1 MTVEHSSP
9 LEAPICMMESD
20 HFSSRYRPVDLS
32 LCDLAVRVQF
42 APVAKKSYATSPGLF
57 FGVAEQ
63 RPQDKTIR
71 GDRTHARSAVVL
83 DLEGESVPHDVPQR
97 VAALPWA
104 ALTYASPSY
113 TEAKPRWRVVLPSEK
128 PLSPTFTPV
137 ATGYVA
143 QCLGAYEWI
152 DWSCGQSARRFYA
165 PLISEANADRA
176 SLEANGL
183 PCYLSEGTER
193 RWFSPEDAP
202 SEYALPVQHRSSER
216 VPDRGG
222 RRKADPRASDSQ
234 FGVFSRCYDLDA
246 LIEKSVDWPCGRIP
260 YAPSK
265 PGMWYWTGAACD
277 DAESA
282 DEPSLSQIE
291 PGVPVYKDH
300 AASSPQ
306 AGRTSSSFDIAASW
320 MYGPLATQDGRP
332 NYDAGLS
339 SDTPPQDRPSS
350 RMFWD
355 FIAANPALF
364 TEMTDETF
372 AKVPEELQE
381 CADEAGASGDPA
393 PPSRAERGAWSV
405 KRIWGELSPLD
416 LKTGAR
422 KLDDPADQK
431 LIARRDPVLRS
442 LARDVRSDQVGW
454 CMPPPGREVNDQERA
469 QFRKRGLFPRKSE
482 DVSLVRV
489 YVEETYARR
498 QVTADVAKKILDLAV
513 AGARSVDAFRDYLD
527 ALPAWDGTP
536 RLDRWHAGVR
546 DTPADHL
553 AMRRFVIALV
563 ARTFDPGCE
572 VGWLP
577 VFLGDQNTLKTTTL
591 QWLTGDRYYQLMDL
605 DEPHLMEKLVQFPLV
620 IWDEFHLAQSD
631 RDPFMNKAKALITAS
646 SDMWHENYSTSES
659 GAERMWVL
667 AATANS
673 FEVPPDM
680 DGMRRFMPVHIE
692 SDGGE
697 RNRDGSPKWRTEAL
711 REQVLAE
718 AVYEWR
724 KPPAEREAITLTDE
738 EGRAAQERAIAE
750 VRQELPEMA
759 PILQFATRQWPEN
772 WCSWSW
778 EQRKSWRVQFAGA
791 PNLDIPGTGDMRSLD
806 WVTIQILID
815 DALPP
820 SYRNAS
826 NRVRT
831 RIKRALKEL
840 GFRKGYKRVNRKSLE
855 VWWLPD
861 DLKADSPAVLEA
873 SRLTA
878 EAAAHA

>member
-1 MTVEHSSP
+1 MSAEHTSP
-9 LEAPICMMESD
+9 LEAPIRMMESD
-20 HFSSRYRPVDLS
+20 RFSSRYQPIDLS
-32 LCDLAVRVQF
+32 LRDLAVRVKF
-42 APVAKKSYATSPGLF
+42 APVAKKDQRTSPGLF
-57 FGVAEQ
+57 YGRSEQ

-71 GDRTHARSAVVL
+71 GDQDHFRSAVVL
-83 DLEGESVPHDVPQR
+83 DLEGVSVPHDVPRR

-113 TEAKPRWRVVLPSEK
+113 TEAEPRWRVVLPSKE
-128 PLSPTFTPV
+128 PLSPSYTPV
-137 ATGYVA
+137 VTGYVA
-143 QCLGAYEWI
+143 HRLGAYEWV

-165 PLISEANADRA
+165 PFISKSNPDRL
-176 SLEANGL
+176 SLEAKGL
-183 PCYLSEGTER
+183 PCYLSEGAEC
-193 RWFSPEDAP
+193 RWLRPEDVP
-202 SEYALPVQHRSSER
+202 DSYDLPVRHRSPER

-246 LIEKSVDWPCGRIP
+246 LIEKSEAWPCGRIP
-260 YAPSK
+260 YAHSTPT
-265 PGMWYWTGAACD
+265 MWYWTGASCD
-277 DAESA
+277 DPEPA

-291 PGVPVYKDH
+291 PGVPNYKDH

-306 AGRTSSSFDIAASW
+306 AGRTSSAFDIAASW

-332 NYDAGLS
+332 DYDAGLS
-339 SDTPPQDRPSS
+339 NDTPPQDRPST
-350 RMFWD
+350 RKFWD
-355 FIAANPALF
+355 FIAENPGLF
-364 TEMTDETF
+364 TEMTDEVF
-372 AKVPEELQE
+372 AEVPEELQE
-381 CADEAGASGDPA
+381 RRVEVDAQSDPA
-393 PPSRAERGAWSV
+393 PPSLAERGAWSV

-431 LIARRDPVLRS
+431 LIAHRDPVLRS
-442 LARDVRSDQVGW
+442 LTCDVRSGQIGW
-454 CMPPPGREVNDQERA
+454 CTPPPGRGVNDQDLA
-469 QFRKRGLFPRKSE
+469 QFRKRGLFPRKPE

-498 QVTADVAKKILDLAV
+498 QVTVDVAKKILDLAV
-513 AGARSVDAFRDYLD
+513 AGARPVDAFRDYLD
-527 ALPAWDGTP
+527 SLPAWDGTP
-536 RLDRWHAGVR
+536 RLGCWHAGVR

-591 QWLTGDRYYQLMDL
+591 QWLTGDRYYRLMDL
-605 DEPHLMEKLVQFPLV
+605 DEPHLMEKMVRHPLV

-631 RDPFMNKAKALITAS
+631 RDPFMNKAKALITGS
-646 SDMWHENYSTSES
+646 SDMWHENYSTAESET
-659 GAERMWVL
+659 ERMWVL

-692 SDGGE
+692 SDGGP
-697 RNRDGSPKWRTEAL
+697 RGRDGAPLWRTEAL

-718 AVYEWR
+718 AVHEWR
-724 KPPAEREAITLTDE
+724 KPPSEREAITLTDE
-738 EGRAAQERAIAE
+738 EGRTAQERAIAE

-820 SYRNAS
+820 SYRNSS

-840 GFRKGYKRVNRKSLE
+840 GFRRGHKRVNRKLLE
-855 VWWLPD
+855 VWWVPD
-861 DLKADSPAVLEA
+861 ELKADSPAVLEA
-873 SRLTA
+873 TQLTA
-878 EAAAHA
+878 EAAQHA

>member
-1 MTVEHSSP
+1 MGAEHTSP
-9 LEAPICMMESD
+9 LEVPIRMMESNR
-20 HFSSRYRPVDLS
+20 FSSRYRPVDLS
-32 LCDLAVRVQF
+32 LTDLAVRVQF
-42 APVAKKSYATSPGLF
+42 APVAEKSYSTSPGLF
-57 FGVAEQ
+57 FGRAEQ

-71 GDRTHARSAVVL
+71 GDQKHYRSAVVL
-83 DLEGESVPHDVPQR
+83 DLEAGELSVPHDVPQC

-104 ALTYASPSY
+104 SLTYASPSY
-113 TEAKPRWRVVLPSEK
+113 TGESPRWRVIVPSREA
-128 PLSPTFTPV
+128 LSAEDTLRV
-137 ATGYVA
+137 TGYVA
-143 QCLGAYEWI
+143 WCLGAYGWL
-152 DWSCGQSARRFYA
+152 DWTCGQSARRFYA
-165 PLISEANADRA
+165 PFISKSNSEAAALSER
-176 SLEANGL
+176 GL
-183 PCYLSEGTER
+183 PFSLSEGAEH
-193 RWFSPEDAP
+193 RWLTPDDVP
-202 SEYALPVQHRSSER
+202 SGYTLPVQHRSSDR

-222 RRKADPRASDSQ
+222 RPRSDPRASDSQ
-234 FGVFSRCYDLDA
+234 FGVFSRCYELDD
-246 LIEKSVDWPCGRIP
+246 LIEKSGDWPYGRIP
-260 YAPSK
+260 YAHSTPT
-265 PGMWYWTGAACD
+265 MWHWTGASCD
-277 DAESA
+277 DPEPA

-291 PGVPVYKDH
+291 PGVPIYKDH

-306 AGRTSSSFDIAASW
+306 AGRTSTAFDLAASW
-320 MYGPLATQDGRP
+320 MYGPLARQDGRP
-332 NYDAGLS
+332 DYDGGVS
-339 SDTPPQDRPSS
+339 PDTPPQDRPSS
-350 RMFWD
+350 RKFWD
-355 FIAANPALF
+355 FISENPGMF
-364 TEMTDETF
+364 TEMADETF
-372 AKVPEELQE
+372 VKVPDELRGE
-381 CADEAGASGDPA
+381 PVESGEPVA
-393 PPSRAERGAWSV
+393 PSLAERGAWSV
-405 KRIWGELSPLD
+405 KRVWGELSPLD

-422 KLDDPADQK
+422 KLDNPTDQK

-442 LARDVRSDQVGW
+442 LVCDVRSGQVGW
-454 CMPPPGREVNDQERA
+454 CTPPPGREVNDQDRA
-469 QFRKRGLFPRKSE
+469 QLRKRGILPRRSE

-498 QVTADVAKKILDLAV
+498 QVTMDVAKKILDLAV

-527 ALPAWDGTP
+527 SLPRWDCIP
-536 RLDRWHAGVR
+536 RLGSWHAGVR
-546 DTPADHL
+546 DTPEDHL

-605 DEPHLMEKLVQFPLV
+605 DEPHLMEKMVQFPLV

-680 DGMRRFMPVHIE
+680 DGLRRFMPVHIV

-697 RNRDGSPKWRTEAL
+697 RSRDGSPKWRTEAL

-718 AVYEWR
+718 AVHEWR
-724 KPPAEREAITLTDE
+724 KPLREREAITLTDE

-750 VRQELPEMA
+750 VRQELPEEA
-759 PILQFATRQWPEN
+759 SILQFVTRQWPEG
-772 WCSWSW
+772 WCSWGW
-778 EQRKSWRVQFAGA
+778 EQRRSWRVQFAGA
-791 PNLDIPGTGDMRSLD
+791 PNLDIPGTGDMCSLD
-806 WVTIQILID
+806 WVTVQILID

-831 RIKRALKEL
+831 RIKRALREL
-840 GFRKGYKRVNRKSLE
+840 GFRRGHKRVNRRLLE

-861 DLKADSPAVLEA
+861 DLRADPVSEA
-873 SRLTA
+873 TQLTA
-878 EAAAHA
+878 AAAGRHA